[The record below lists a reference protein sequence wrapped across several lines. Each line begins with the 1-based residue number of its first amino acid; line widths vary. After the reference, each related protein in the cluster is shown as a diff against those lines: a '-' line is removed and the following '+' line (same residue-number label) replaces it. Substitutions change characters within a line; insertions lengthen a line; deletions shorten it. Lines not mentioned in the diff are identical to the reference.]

1 MSDADEPPDA
11 FGDVLSAASALLD
24 MPDVARGEAWASSVL
39 SVWREDDEAAAI
51 DDDFIAWLGTQQ
63 GVPAAVLRLV
73 VASLLGIGLDAG
85 ALGDA
90 VSSEAPSW
98 VTAVGT
104 ATATR
109 AWRVR
114 ADDAQSLAIGFGH
127 ADGSELSLLADV
139 EADTLIS
146 LVVGPGPDELF
157 DGSEDLIDITPCD
170 VTEAASVIVAAWRR
184 RLAEPEPFPDLL
196 LVNLMIGRAR
206 LRAVLGEPLDD
217 LLLVPGPVA
226 AIDDLDPAER
236 AEANGWARALLVGAL
251 RLDSD
256 VPAERVTGELVDVL
270 TPEGISRYP
279 AEEREAF
286 ASLEWADWLGAV
298 IGTVRA
304 GAGTAVTGQGLVD
317 AVNRCPEVTS
327 SIPKSDRP
335 YFAWAFQHVLAVW
348 ARTGVLEDGL
358 LTAEAVDLLPA
369 ALLTAWAAEPG
380 Q

>member
-11 FGDVLSAASALLD
+11 FGDVLSAADSLLD
-24 MPDVARGEAWASSVL
+24 MPDVARAEAWASSVL

-51 DDDFIAWLGTQQ
+51 DDDFIEWLGAQA
-63 GVPAAVLRLV
+63 GVPAAVLRLI
-73 VASLLGIGLDAG
+73 VASLLGIGLDEG

-90 VSSEAPSW
+90 VSTEAPPW

-114 ADDAQSLAIGFGH
+114 ADDAESLAIGFGH

-170 VTEAASVIVAAWRR
+170 VTEAANAIVAAWRR
-184 RLAEPEPFPDLL
+184 RLDEPEPLPDLL

-206 LRAVLGEPLDD
+206 LGAVLGEPLDD

-226 AIDDLDPAER
+226 VIDDLDPAER
-236 AEANGWARALLVGAL
+236 AETNRWARSLLVGAL
-251 RLDSD
+251 RLASD
-256 VPAERVTGELVDVL
+256 VPAEPVTGELVDIVA
-270 TPEGISRYP
+270 PGRIAGYP

-286 ASLEWADWLGAV
+286 AALEWADWLGAV

-304 GAGTAVTGQGLVD
+304 GPGTPVTGQGLVD

-327 SIPKSDRP
+327 SIPKLDRT
-335 YFAWAFQHVLAVW
+335 YYAWAFQHVLAVW
-348 ARTGVLEDGL
+348 ARNAVLEDGR

-369 ALLTAWAAEPG
+369 ALLTAWAGEPG